1 MMAPA
6 HEYFQTLAKECVL
19 QRICV
24 DLYFGVH
31 SKCNSIDLTTIAPI
45 AGITG
50 GDVHFY
56 QNFDV
61 VKHGEK
67 IYYQMFRAM
76 NRLTA
81 TEVELKARCSNGLT
95 VTEYIGG

>member
-1 MMAPA
+1 M
-6 HEYFQTLAKECVL
+6 
-19 QRICV
+19 
-24 DLYFGVH
+24 
-31 SKCNSIDLTTIAPI
+31 NSIDLTTIAPI

-67 IYYQMFRAM
+67 MYY
-76 NRLTA
+76 
-81 TEVELKARCSNGLT
+81 
-95 VTEYIGG
+95 